1 MKLKIE
7 IPDKQVNRIIQLG
20 SKPRGKAT
28 EAELEEYF
36 KLVAEIGTAVCDKIL
51 HK

>member
-1 MKLKIE
+1 MIIKIE
-7 IPDKQVNRIIQLG
+7 IPNKLINEIIRLG

-36 KLVAEIGTAVCDKIL
+36 KLMADVGMMVCNKIL